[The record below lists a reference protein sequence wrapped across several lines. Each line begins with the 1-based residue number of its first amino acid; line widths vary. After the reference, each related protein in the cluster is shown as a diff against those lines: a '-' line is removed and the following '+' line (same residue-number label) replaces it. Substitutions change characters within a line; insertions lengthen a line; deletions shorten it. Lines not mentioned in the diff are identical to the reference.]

1 MQWMEHFKE
10 LAMNDDASKIE
21 HPLKHPELLQIH
33 TLENEGLLQFCSSII
48 RRGLPGAL
56 IYGYSRSGKSTSTK
70 IITPFLKDADN
81 QSIPYEIIYIASRDR
96 KTSRG
101 AWRQLAFNYDF
112 PLKSRATSD
121 EISQHYI
128 TYLLD
133 RCYESQSKRL
143 VLMVDE
149 AQRLSIRQFSIYAEI
164 YDRLKDSFGTLCH
177 IFFIANLD
185 NFKDTYR
192 LLQEREDT
200 HIYERFFK
208 RAYFYQPI
216 TKLESVSHILSEYD
230 RLTFPTTS
238 DVSYSQYFLKK
249 SGKEYETFKLQ
260 KYANLI
266 WQVFF
271 EKFKTPYKLKH
282 WSTESFFC
290 FVNLFITHYLPQ
302 PDVTDI
308 SFELIEHCINHSDL
322 IVDQVKLEEL

>member
-1 MQWMEHFKE
+1 MKHFKGV
-10 LAMNDDASKIE
+10 AMNDDESKNE
-21 HPLKHPELLQIH
+21 HPLKHPELLQVH

-70 IITPFLKDADN
+70 IITPFLTNADN
-81 QSIPYEIIYIASRDR
+81 ITITYKINYIASRDR
-96 KTSRG
+96 KTNKG

-112 PLKSRATSD
+112 PLKRSATSD
-121 EISQHYI
+121 DISRHYI

-133 RCYESQSKRL
+133 RCYEVQSTRL

-149 AQRLSIRQFSIYAEI
+149 AQRLSVNQFSIYAEI
-164 YDRLKDSFGTLCH
+164 YDRLKDSFGILCH
-177 IFFIANLD
+177 VFFIANLD

-200 HIYERFFK
+200 HIYEHFFK
-208 RAYFYQPI
+208 RAYFYEPI

-249 SGKEYETFKLQ
+249 NGKEYETFKLQ
-260 KYANLI
+260 KYASII

-271 EKFKTPYKLKH
+271 EKFKTPYKLKNE
-282 WSTESFFC
+282 STERFIC

-302 PDVTDI
+302 SDVEDI
-308 SFELIEHCINHSDL
+308 SYELIEHCINHSDL